1 MTTIPDHVLS
11 KAVGL
16 LNSNCCGPAFNA
28 YDDKDSPSVITVSKL
43 LMDPP
48 ATDVAALVEALQV
61 IQRETTA
68 VTPELENLEL
78 CVGTIHS
85 YVTRIL
91 APFTKGQIEQERQAW
106 EAGR

>member
-48 ATDVAALVEALQV
+48 ATDVAALVEAAKAFQHYGCPVCSGDCGSANPPVMACPMQDLRQ
-61 IQRETTA
+61 A
-68 VTPELENLEL
+68 
-78 CVGTIHS
+78 
-85 YVTRIL
+85 L
-91 APFTKGQIEQERQAW
+91 APFTKGKNDE
-106 EAGR
+106 